1 MGFKIEQDASQ
12 APNGAITTDRR
23 LFIAEDQKT
32 LVEEGDVRARTQLAA
47 PGHLIAA
54 KDVERLGLALEAGR
68 VIQPSKQ
75 ETPAEESKQREPA
88 EDKQRAPGEN
98 KAGKA
103 K

>member
-1 MGFKIEQDASQ
+1 MGFEIEHDATQ

-54 KDVERLGLALEAGR
+54 KDVERLGASSR
-68 VIQPSKQ
+68 SIPSP
-75 ETPAEESKQREPA
+75 TS
-88 EDKQRAPGEN
+88 RASSIRTAMN
-98 KAGKA
+98 S
-103 K
+103 